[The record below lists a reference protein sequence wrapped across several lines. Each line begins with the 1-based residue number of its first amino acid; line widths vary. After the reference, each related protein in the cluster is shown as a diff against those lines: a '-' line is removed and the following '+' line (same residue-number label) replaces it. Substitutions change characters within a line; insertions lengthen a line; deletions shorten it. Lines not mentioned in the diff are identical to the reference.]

1 MAKEAKIALNNGQTF
16 FLL

>member
-1 MAKEAKIALNNGQTF
+1 MAKEAKIILNNGQTF